1 MISKLSDKKLILI
14 GDFYHVKASLES
26 SKIGL
31 LEIPMYMSTV
41 EEEYSKGICFKSDL
55 KEKI

>member
-1 MISKLSDKKLILI
+1 MEKLSDKKLILI

-26 SKIGL
+26 SKLGL
-31 LEIPMYMSTV
+31 IEIPLYMSII

-55 KEKI
+55 K